1 MQSRLIKRKSYIEQF
16 NEYVGTDFVKVYL
29 GLRRSGKT
37 SLLYNIIDELKN
49 RGVKNENIIFISF
62 ESPEYRYVNDSDKL
76 DEIIFEK
83 VKTIEGRAYLF
94 FDEIQ
99 EVSGWE
105 KSINGYRVSLDC
117 DIYITGSNSKL
128 LSGELATYLAGR
140 YITINVFPFSF
151 KEFLE
156 YQNQI
161 EGRELTKSTIADLYD
176 DYFEYGGM
184 PGILS
189 LSSSQ
194 MKTQGLKDIFDSILL
209 NDVISRFQ
217 IKKIDLLQRFIEY
230 MVGNIGETFSSKSIK
245 NYLKG
250 NNINTTQ
257 DTLLKYNNYLQQTF
271 FFSKCRRFDFKGKKV
286 LTIYEKYYLM
296 DHGFHNVLVER
307 SAKKIPR
314 VLENIV
320 YVELLRRGYNVTV
333 GKLDE
338 KNEEDGKPKEIDF
351 VCEKA
356 GKYIYIQVSY
366 LLSSDDTIKREFAP
380 FFKIPDKYETYII
393 TTDRYDFS
401 QKGVRH
407 LNIIDF
413 LLGDEI

>member
-1 MQSRLIKRKSYIEQF
+1 MQNRLIKRKSYIEQF
-16 NEYVGTDFVKVYL
+16 DEYVDTDFVKVYL

-37 SLLYNIIDELKN
+37 SLLYNMVDELKS
-49 RGVKNENIIFISF
+49 RGVNNENIIFISF

-76 DEIIFEK
+76 NEIIFEK
-83 VKTIEGRAYLF
+83 VKNVDGRVYLF

-99 EVSGWE
+99 EVFGWE

-140 YITINVFPFSF
+140 YITINVYPFSF
-151 KEFLE
+151 REFLE

-161 EGRELTKSTIADLYD
+161 ECKELTKSTIADLYD

-230 MVGNIGETFSSKSIK
+230 MVGNIGETFSSNSIK

-296 DHGFHNVLVER
+296 DHGFHNVLIER

-338 KNEEDGKPKEIDF
+338 KEEDGKPKEIDF
-351 VCEKA
+351 VCEKE

-366 LLSSDDTIKREFAP
+366 LLTSEDMIKREFTP

-393 TTDRYDFS
+393 TTDKYDFS
-401 QKGVRH
+401 QKGVKH